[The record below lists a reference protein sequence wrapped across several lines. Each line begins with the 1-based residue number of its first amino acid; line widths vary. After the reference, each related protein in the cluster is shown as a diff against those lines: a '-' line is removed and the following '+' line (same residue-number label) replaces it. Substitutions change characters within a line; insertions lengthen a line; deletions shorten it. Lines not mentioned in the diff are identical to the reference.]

1 MNVLRLM
8 ALTLSGCLLANPV
21 LASSHREAPFITK
34 YPQSDASDF
43 YLFNSYEPGREGFVT
58 MIANYLPVQAAY
70 G

>member
-1 MNVLRLM
+1 MNVR
-8 ALTLSGCLLANPV
+8 N
-21 LASSHREAPFITK
+21 E